1 MKTIFKYPLSV
12 TDTQVLKMP
21 KNADVF
27 SAQFQGEQLCVWGL
41 VDTEAELEDREFR
54 IFGTGQP
61 FEVLGM
67 FRFVDTV
74 QQGDYFVWHVFIKLP
89 I

>member
-27 SAQFQGEQLCVWGL
+27 SAQFQSDQLCVWGL

-54 IFGTGQP
+54 IFGTGHP
-61 FEVLGM
+61 FEVSGM

-74 QQGDYFVWHVFIKLP
+74 QQGSLVWHIFVKLP

>member
-1 MKTIFKYPLSV
+1 MKTIFKYPLAV
-12 TDTQVLKMP
+12 TDIQVLKLP
-21 KNADVF
+21 KNTDVF
-27 SAQFQGEQLCVWGL
+27 SAQFQGDQLCVWGL

-61 FEVLGM
+61 FEVSGK
-67 FRFVDTV
+67 FRFVDTA
-74 QQGDYFVWHVFIKLP
+74 QQESLVWHIFVKLP

>member
-1 MKTIFKYPLSV
+1 MKTIFKYQLDV
-12 TDTQVLKMP
+12 VDTQVLKLP
-21 KNADVF
+21 KNADIF
-27 SAQFQGEQLCVWGL
+27 SAQFQGDQLCVWGL

-54 IFGTGQP
+54 IFGTGQL

-67 FRFVDTV
+67 FRFVDTA
-74 QQGDYFVWHVFIKLP
+74 QHESSVWHIFVKLP

>member
-1 MKTIFKYPLSV
+1 MKTIFKYPLSI
-12 TDTQVLKMP
+12 TDTQVLKLP

-27 SAQFQGEQLCVWGL
+27 SAQFQGDQLCVWGL

-54 IFGTGQP
+54 IFGTGQL
-61 FEVLGM
+61 FEVSGK
-67 FRFVDTV
+67 FRFVDTA
-74 QQGDYFVWHVFIKLP
+74 QHGLSVWHVFIKLP

>member
-12 TDTQVLKMP
+12 TDTQVVSMP

-27 SAQFQGEQLCVWGL
+27 SAQFQGDQLCTWAL
-41 VDTEAELEDREFR
+41 VDTEAETEDREFR
-54 IFGTGQP
+54 IFGTGNP
-61 FEVLGM
+61 FELSGM
-67 FRFVDTV
+67 FRFVDTA
-74 QQGDYFVWHVFIKLP
+74 QQGQFVWHVFVKLP

>member
-27 SAQFQGEQLCVWGL
+27 SAQFQGNQLCVWGL

-54 IFGTGQP
+54 IFGTGHP
-61 FEVLGM
+61 FEVSGK
-67 FRFVDTV
+67 FRFVDTA
-74 QQGDYFVWHVFIKLP
+74 QQGPLVWHVFIKLP

>member
-1 MKTIFKYPLSV
+1 MKTIFKYSLSV

-27 SAQFQGEQLCVWGL
+27 SAQFQGNQLCVWGL

>member
-1 MKTIFKYPLSV
+1 MKTIFKYSLSV

>member
-1 MKTIFKYPLSV
+1 MKTIFKYSLSV

-41 VDTEAELEDREFR
+41 VDTD
-54 IFGTGQP
+54 
-61 FEVLGM
+61 
-67 FRFVDTV
+67 
-74 QQGDYFVWHVFIKLP
+74 
-89 I
+89 